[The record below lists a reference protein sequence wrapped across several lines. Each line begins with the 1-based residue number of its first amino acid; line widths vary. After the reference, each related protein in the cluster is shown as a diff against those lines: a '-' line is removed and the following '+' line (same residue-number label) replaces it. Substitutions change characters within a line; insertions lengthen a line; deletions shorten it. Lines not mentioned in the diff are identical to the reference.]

1 MHYVVKK
8 GTTNFSVEL
17 YIIDNTDGTPELGVV
32 FDTSGIDLNYRRE
45 GSALVTVTEAT
56 LAALTTAHSDG
67 GFKEIGNGRYRFDLP
82 DAAFATGKQN
92 VTIGGTIT
100 GMIVMPVLCQLVDYD
115 PEDSVRLGLTAL
127 PNAAAEASGGLYT
140 QGSGSGQIAQ
150 DSSGRINT
158 NLVAIS
164 SSTSYVSTLNTALAD
179 YSSYGYFNANVYAI
193 NTSASYVSTMDS
205 FFADYMSNGYVTANV
220 AYISGSASNVGYLD
234 TICSDYSSGYL
245 NANVAAINSNTG
257 NVSSFDTACG
267 DYSTY
272 GFNANVNYIESSDAT
287 DQIGDAVW
295 DEEVTTGHTTADSA
309 GAKLN
314 SAATGGGGG
323 GGDATEAK
331 QDTIIAA
338 LAVVDAVVDNIII
351 DTATLGSPSG
361 ADFAADIAAI
371 KAETAVIV
379 ADTNELQS
387 DDIPTTLAA
396 IISDTNAILIDTG
409 TTIPATITTAQADL
423 DIITGADG
431 VVLLS
436 GTQASIDAVEADTN
450 ILQVEW
456 TNGGRLDLI
465 LDTAAAG
472 GGGGDATEAKQDTI
486 IAAIGTPV
494 GVDLVADVAAV
505 KAETTLIVADTTEL
519 QTDDIPGTLATIAGY
534 LDAEIAAILVDT
546 GTTLPALIGTPAVDL
561 SADIAAIKAETA
573 LVVADTNELQT
584 DDVPGIIAALNDFD
598 PATDAVA
605 NVTLTATTTT
615 NADMRGTDSAAL
627 ASVATEARLAELDAA
642 NLPADIDAILADTN
656 ELQVDDIPALIA
668 ALNDPTSAAIATSV
682 LTTAMTESYAALAA
696 EPTLAEILYEVRS
709 KIMET
714 SISATTVT
722 SKKLDGST
730 TATTSTLDDATT
742 PTSTT
747 RAS

>member
-8 GTTNFSVEL
+8 GTINFSVEL

-205 FFADYMSNGYVTANV
+205 FFSDYMSNGYVTANV
-220 AYISGSASNVGYLD
+220 AYISGSASYVSYLD

-245 NANVAAINSNTG
+245 NANVAAISSNTG

-272 GFNANVNYIESSDAT
+272 GFNANTNYIESSDAT

-309 GAKLN
+309 GKKLN
-314 SAATGGGGG
+314 DASAAGDPWSTTLGGYGAGTAG
-323 GGDATEAK
+323 YILYTNLDAPVSTV
-331 QDTIIAA
+331 DT
-338 LAVVDAVVDNIII
+338 VVDGIA
-351 DTATLGSPSG
+351 TTLGTAG
-361 ADFAADIAAI
+361 AGLMDLGGMSTAM
-371 KAETAVIV
+371 KAEV
-379 ADTNELQS
+379 N
-387 DDIPTTLAA
+387 
-396 IISDTNAILIDTG
+396 
-409 TTIPATITTAQADL
+409 
-423 DIITGADG
+423 
-431 VVLLS
+431 
-436 GTQASIDAVEADTN
+436 
-450 ILQVEW
+450 
-456 TNGGRLDLI
+456 
-465 LDTAAAG
+465 
-472 GGGGDATEAKQDTI
+472 TE
-486 IAAIGTPV
+486 
-494 GVDLVADVAAV
+494 ADVALSDIGLNYLVAADAIVGAYDPVDGSVFTQIVSKSVSPSWGDFSPLYQSLEAV
-505 KAETTLIVADTTEL
+505 GDVTSALGVTAAGRLKESASQIILGVVDTVVNTHTPTTTVL
-519 QTDDIPGTLATIAGY
+519 QADDITEATADHFVDRVIIFTTGVLAGQQAVITGY
-534 LDAEIAAILVDT
+534 SLV
-546 GTTLPALIGTPAVDL
+546 GGIGQFTVAVM
-561 SADIAAIKAETA
+561 
-573 LVVADTNELQT
+573 
-584 DDVPGIIAALNDFD
+584 
-598 PATDAVA
+598 TDAPA
-605 NVTLTATTTT
+605 N
-615 NADMRGTDSAAL
+615 
-627 ASVATEARLAELDAA
+627 
-642 NLPADIDAILADTN
+642 
-656 ELQVDDIPALIA
+656 DDEFII
-668 ALNDPTSAAIATSV
+668 V
-682 LTTAMTESYAALAA
+682 
-696 EPTLAEILYEVRS
+696 
-709 KIMET
+709 
-714 SISATTVT
+714 
-722 SKKLDGST
+722 
-730 TATTSTLDDATT
+730 
-742 PTSTT
+742 
-747 RAS
+747 

>member
-205 FFADYMSNGYVTANV
+205 FFSDYMSNGYVTANV
-220 AYISGSASNVGYLD
+220 AYISGSASYVSYLDTICSDYSSGYLNANVAYINGSASYVSYLD

-245 NANVAAINSNTG
+245 NANVAAISSNTG

-272 GFNANVNYIESSDAT
+272 GFNANTNYIESSDAT

-309 GAKLN
+309 GKKLN
-314 SAATGGGGG
+314 DASAAGDPWSTTLGGYGAGTAG
-323 GGDATEAK
+323 YILYTNLDAPVSTV
-331 QDTIIAA
+331 DT
-338 LAVVDAVVDNIII
+338 VVDGIA
-351 DTATLGSPSG
+351 TTLGTAG
-361 ADFAADIAAI
+361 AGLMDLGGMSTAM
-371 KAETAVIV
+371 KAEV
-379 ADTNELQS
+379 N
-387 DDIPTTLAA
+387 
-396 IISDTNAILIDTG
+396 
-409 TTIPATITTAQADL
+409 
-423 DIITGADG
+423 
-431 VVLLS
+431 
-436 GTQASIDAVEADTN
+436 
-450 ILQVEW
+450 
-456 TNGGRLDLI
+456 
-465 LDTAAAG
+465 
-472 GGGGDATEAKQDTI
+472 TE
-486 IAAIGTPV
+486 
-494 GVDLVADVAAV
+494 ADVALSDIGLNYLVAADAIVGAYDPVDGSVFTQIVSKSVSPSWGDFSPLYQSLEAV
-505 KAETTLIVADTTEL
+505 GDVTSALGVTAAGRLKESASQIILGVVDTVVNTHTPTTTVL
-519 QTDDIPGTLATIAGY
+519 QADDITEATADHFVDRVIIFTTGVLAGQQAVITGY
-534 LDAEIAAILVDT
+534 SLV
-546 GTTLPALIGTPAVDL
+546 GGIGQFTVAVM
-561 SADIAAIKAETA
+561 
-573 LVVADTNELQT
+573 
-584 DDVPGIIAALNDFD
+584 
-598 PATDAVA
+598 TDAPA
-605 NVTLTATTTT
+605 N
-615 NADMRGTDSAAL
+615 
-627 ASVATEARLAELDAA
+627 
-642 NLPADIDAILADTN
+642 
-656 ELQVDDIPALIA
+656 DDEFII
-668 ALNDPTSAAIATSV
+668 V
-682 LTTAMTESYAALAA
+682 
-696 EPTLAEILYEVRS
+696 
-709 KIMET
+709 
-714 SISATTVT
+714 
-722 SKKLDGST
+722 
-730 TATTSTLDDATT
+730 
-742 PTSTT
+742 
-747 RAS
+747 

>member
-179 YSSYGYFNANVYAI
+179 YYSYGYFNANVYAI

-205 FFADYMSNGYVTANV
+205 FFSDYMSNGYVTANV
-220 AYISGSASNVGYLD
+220 AYISGSASYVSYLDTICSDYSSGYLNANVAYINGSASYVSYLD

-245 NANVAAINSNTG
+245 NANVAAISSNTG

-272 GFNANVNYIESSDAT
+272 GFNANTNYIESSDAT

-309 GAKLN
+309 GKKLN
-314 SAATGGGGG
+314 DASAAGDPWSTTLGGYGAGTAG
-323 GGDATEAK
+323 YILYTNLDAPVSTV
-331 QDTIIAA
+331 DT
-338 LAVVDAVVDNIII
+338 VVDGIA
-351 DTATLGSPSG
+351 TTLGTAG
-361 ADFAADIAAI
+361 AGLMDLGGMSTAM
-371 KAETAVIV
+371 KAEV
-379 ADTNELQS
+379 N
-387 DDIPTTLAA
+387 
-396 IISDTNAILIDTG
+396 
-409 TTIPATITTAQADL
+409 
-423 DIITGADG
+423 
-431 VVLLS
+431 
-436 GTQASIDAVEADTN
+436 
-450 ILQVEW
+450 
-456 TNGGRLDLI
+456 
-465 LDTAAAG
+465 
-472 GGGGDATEAKQDTI
+472 TE
-486 IAAIGTPV
+486 
-494 GVDLVADVAAV
+494 ADVALSDIGLNYLVAADAIVGAYDPVDGSVFTQIVSKSVSPSWGDFSPLYQSLEAV
-505 KAETTLIVADTTEL
+505 GDVTSALGVTAAGRLKESASQIILGVVDTVVNTHTPTTTVL
-519 QTDDIPGTLATIAGY
+519 QADDITEATADHFVDRVIIFTTGVLAGQQAVITGY
-534 LDAEIAAILVDT
+534 SLV
-546 GTTLPALIGTPAVDL
+546 GGIGQFTVAVM
-561 SADIAAIKAETA
+561 
-573 LVVADTNELQT
+573 
-584 DDVPGIIAALNDFD
+584 
-598 PATDAVA
+598 TDAPA
-605 NVTLTATTTT
+605 N
-615 NADMRGTDSAAL
+615 
-627 ASVATEARLAELDAA
+627 
-642 NLPADIDAILADTN
+642 
-656 ELQVDDIPALIA
+656 DDEFII
-668 ALNDPTSAAIATSV
+668 V
-682 LTTAMTESYAALAA
+682 
-696 EPTLAEILYEVRS
+696 
-709 KIMET
+709 
-714 SISATTVT
+714 
-722 SKKLDGST
+722 
-730 TATTSTLDDATT
+730 
-742 PTSTT
+742 
-747 RAS
+747 

>member
-179 YSSYGYFNANVYAI
+179 YYSYGYFNANVYAI

-205 FFADYMSNGYVTANV
+205 FFSDYMSNGYVTANV
-220 AYISGSASNVGYLD
+220 AYISGSASYVSYLD

-245 NANVAAINSNTG
+245 NANVAAISSNTG

-272 GFNANVNYIESSDAT
+272 GFNANTNYIESSDAT

-309 GAKLN
+309 GKKLN
-314 SAATGGGGG
+314 DASAAGDPWSTTLGGYGAGTAG
-323 GGDATEAK
+323 YILYTNLDAPVSTV
-331 QDTIIAA
+331 DT
-338 LAVVDAVVDNIII
+338 VVDGIA
-351 DTATLGSPSG
+351 TTLGTAG
-361 ADFAADIAAI
+361 AGLMDLGGMSTAM
-371 KAETAVIV
+371 KAEV
-379 ADTNELQS
+379 N
-387 DDIPTTLAA
+387 
-396 IISDTNAILIDTG
+396 
-409 TTIPATITTAQADL
+409 
-423 DIITGADG
+423 
-431 VVLLS
+431 
-436 GTQASIDAVEADTN
+436 
-450 ILQVEW
+450 
-456 TNGGRLDLI
+456 
-465 LDTAAAG
+465 
-472 GGGGDATEAKQDTI
+472 TE
-486 IAAIGTPV
+486 
-494 GVDLVADVAAV
+494 ADVALSDIGLNYLVAADAIVGAYDPVDGSVFTQIVSKSVSPSWGDFSPLYQSLEAV
-505 KAETTLIVADTTEL
+505 GDVTSALGVTAAGRLKESASQIILGVVDTVVNTHTPTTTVL
-519 QTDDIPGTLATIAGY
+519 QADDITEATADHFVDRVIIFTTGVLAGQQAVITGY
-534 LDAEIAAILVDT
+534 SLV
-546 GTTLPALIGTPAVDL
+546 GGIGQFTVAVM
-561 SADIAAIKAETA
+561 
-573 LVVADTNELQT
+573 
-584 DDVPGIIAALNDFD
+584 
-598 PATDAVA
+598 TDAPA
-605 NVTLTATTTT
+605 N
-615 NADMRGTDSAAL
+615 
-627 ASVATEARLAELDAA
+627 
-642 NLPADIDAILADTN
+642 
-656 ELQVDDIPALIA
+656 DDEFII
-668 ALNDPTSAAIATSV
+668 V
-682 LTTAMTESYAALAA
+682 
-696 EPTLAEILYEVRS
+696 
-709 KIMET
+709 
-714 SISATTVT
+714 
-722 SKKLDGST
+722 
-730 TATTSTLDDATT
+730 
-742 PTSTT
+742 
-747 RAS
+747 